1 MEMLQNFW
9 NAISTEDE
17 NLMKYLVLSLSIFEI
32 YSTLKLFT
40 AVLNIQYTSKQRNL
54 YFISVFVYMVIS
66 TLLIPSGFSIFFTLI
81 VLPAIVK
88 LIFKVSILKSILAEL
103 IMLFTTLIIESIYV
117 KLCYILF
124 NISINDCLNIPLYR
138 IPFMLFIYATI
149 YILSKLVMLIK
160 FNLNIMENINKR
172 SKKLMLLNLFFI
184 LLCIA
189 MQFYLLLFYNNVL
202 PIYITIISL
211 ISLIAYAFI
220 SFYSMIKSITLEI
233 TQRDLAQS
241 ELHNK
246 TLEVLYNNVSGFK
259 HDFSNIVTA
268 LGGLIG
274 SRNIEGLENYYNKI
288 LDECNI
294 NNNLSTLNPKI
305 INNPAVYN
313 ILATKYYKADELDI
327 TINMQ
332 VFINLNE
339 LKMDIYDFCRILG
352 ILLDNSI
359 EAASKCEE
367 KIINIDIHDIKLRKC
382 QIVSI
387 ENTYSDKNIDISKL
401 SEKGYT
407 SKTDEKESHGIG
419 LWQVSKILRK
429 HKNVI
434 LDTSKSEDYF
444 KQELAIYY

>member
-1 MEMLQNFW
+1 MEILQNFW

-81 VLPAIVK
+81 ILPAIVK

-103 IMLFTTLIIESIYV
+103 IMLFTTLIIESIYI

-202 PIYITIISL
+202 PMYITIVSL

-268 LGGLIG
+268 LGGLIS
-274 SRNIEGLENYYNKI
+274 SRNIDGLENYYNKI

-387 ENTYSDKNIDISKL
+387 ENTYSDKNVDISKL

-419 LWQVSKILRK
+419 LWQVSKILKK

>member
-1 MEMLQNFW
+1 MEILQNFW

-17 NLMKYLVLSLSIFEI
+17 NLMKYLVLSLSILEI

-81 VLPAIVK
+81 ILPAIVK

-124 NISINDCLNIPLYR
+124 NISINNCLNIPLYR

-149 YILSKLVMLIK
+149 LILSKLVMLIK
-160 FNLNIMENINKR
+160 FNLNTMENINKR

-202 PIYITIISL
+202 PMYITIVSL

-359 EAASKCEE
+359 EAASKCKE

-387 ENTYSDKNIDISKL
+387 ENTYSNKNIDISKL

>member
-359 EAASKCEE
+359 EAASNCEE